1 MLRQETISNKKK
13 RLAETHNNL
22 HQPSFLNPADKI
34 QRDPSYAEVN
44 IARNLRPLGKAFF
57 TPNGKL
63 DAAEV
68 KEKFPDLSVETEVI
82 DVDDGT
88 EMGPQYYTGKE
99 QQKLISTCYRLF
111 MQLGNTAYLAIIMCF
126 CLGLRIGELVG
137 LKVTDFDF
145 KNGVVHIRRRE
156 ITSKDENGKRCF
168 RISQRLK
175 NGASRRDIPITETC
189 RYIFNLIVADNKEK
203 GINSDW
209 LFISFQNGDR
219 MHSCSVDMAL
229 DRANEKAELEQRS
242 LHKIRKTVLSRL
254 DMSQHFTL
262 ERIREIAGQ
271 SRGSMTLYSNY
282 FYSIEDL
289 DGITSCN
296 TFEEVIEYQM
306 PDFEAI
312 DRLNKPLIFRR
323 AI

>member
-1 MLRQETISNKKK
+1 MPFFMKVVIRGTSGDQSEVLPSYLPK
-13 RLAETHNNL
+13 RLWELFFRSEGKKITASRELSL

-145 KNGVVHIRRRE
+145 KSSVVHIRRRE

-168 RISQRLK
+168 RISKRLK
-175 NGASRRDIPITETC
+175 NDASKRDLPLTETC
-189 RYIFNLIVADNKEK
+189 KYIFDLIVADKKKK
-203 GINSDW
+203 GIDSDW
-209 LFISFQNGDR
+209 LFISVQNGDR
-219 MHSCSVDMAL
+219 MHSTSVDMAL
-229 DRANEKAELEQRS
+229 DNANEKASLEQRS
-242 LHKIRKTVLSRL
+242 LHKVRKTVLSRL
-254 DMSQHFTL
+254 DMSQHFTM
-262 ERIREIAGQ
+262 ERIREIAGH
-271 SRGSMTLYSNY
+271 SR
-282 FYSIEDL
+282 
-289 DGITSCN
+289 
-296 TFEEVIEYQM
+296 
-306 PDFEAI
+306 
-312 DRLNKPLIFRR
+312 
-323 AI
+323 